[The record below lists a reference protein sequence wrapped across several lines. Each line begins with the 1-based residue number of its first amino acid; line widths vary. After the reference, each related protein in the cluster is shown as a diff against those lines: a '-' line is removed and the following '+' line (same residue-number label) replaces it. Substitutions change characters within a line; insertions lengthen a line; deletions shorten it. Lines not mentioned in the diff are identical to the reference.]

1 MAYEYA
7 QQTWNTKEAITK
19 SKMNHI
25 EEGIKG
31 VSDQAKTNAEA
42 LNTLQTN
49 SESEDAALWNA
60 FGYGRTSLQGKT
72 IKQYIDELTIPSGLT
87 STVEALKTEIQDA
100 RMQGYSPLSL
110 TLSHMRDLTDQAQ
123 TAANTANNAIGEG
136 FGTNNTIAN
145 VIENINTTLN
155 NAKTNNFTTLAGRIN
170 SLDSRIGT
178 NEGNITNI
186 NNWLDNPTEDD
197 ISATLLLK
205 EIIDAHR
212 TGADNLNAR
221 FESIDDALGDINGND
236 ENTLKTQL
244 GRVKTEVEAARV
256 SAANGNVSYTSIDN
270 RIEAD
275 EGNINAIQTE
285 INDAHRS
292 AINNDTLDKRFD
304 DIETAIDHVQGEEDE
319 IPNGL
324 KQRMTAA
331 ESAIDT
337 LEGTTIP
344 GLETRLGAIDGG
356 SAFDSTNGTL
366 AQHMSV
372 AEASIDNIE
381 SSIGSG
387 FDSINTVAAAI
398 NAKANSSDMETA
410 LAAKAN
416 ASEVNAALAT
426 KADTTTVNAI
436 STTIVVDNTKVN
448 FDTDDRTP
456 ISFKENSNI
465 TLNDKDDYLIQENVE
480 NGKYYYWKHI
490 NNEWHLMGG
499 AGNGEGGGTSSAE
512 FYAALTDVLEP
523 SDTVDYFIG
532 SGTYYI
538 HYRYRNNTWV
548 QILPNHLI
556 NNVTVDITPV
566 GEGEDA
572 PTKSRPVITEIG
584 SNTNLLANFNA
595 IQSIHSTNT
604 DAGTTLSWVNI
615 DGEVE
620 EVTITGGGGGGSSSN
635 ITAFINRITG
645 NTTNGSITTISGESC
660 VINYIYSATERIGNQ
675 DELIATTGIGV
686 WSINGARVATQDVT
700 INDSSNENDYNTF
713 DIGQYLRTGTNNIT
727 LKVTIVVNDETINR
741 TKTWVV
747 NVVNFSLTWDYE
759 ESTINNDSTINFSC
773 TPYGTD
779 ITKTLYLKVGSYQQT
794 QTVTTSGI
802 PTIVTLANNFEH
814 GTYTAE
820 MWMTA
825 TINGVAKETPHIT
838 HDFLVVEAGNNTP
851 IIAATLP
858 SSTIDQYNTI
868 SIPFVIYTP
877 NSSLS
882 TVILAV
888 DDIVQDTRTEVNRN
902 TQIWNYTPS
911 TSGNKVLTI
920 TSGTTSKT
928 LNLTVNSV
936 NIDNVEIGGYS
947 FKLKANELASNNA
960 LQAWHYDDSN
970 VNATKLQFSNNFDW
984 INGGIKT
991 EYDENGQL
999 RQYIRIKSG
1008 TTMTIPYKMFTI
1020 DPKRLGSNFKIIFKI
1035 ENCRDYDAIVATTMA
1050 DNIGIQLNA
1059 HNATFKSTTTSIS
1072 TQYGENEYT
1081 ELEFEVYKNHIGDTE
1096 VEAANPYMMA
1106 WIDGVITSARPYD
1119 GNFVQNTPSNIII
1132 GSNDCDVCVYLVKY
1146 YPTVLTIADHITN
1159 FIADAPNAVEMV
1171 RRYNRNDIL
1180 DEDGDIDFNALA
1192 IKNPDCRVWLY
1203 DIPRMTTGKKDY
1215 VGGVGFQQIYKN
1227 GTAYQDGLHGVGTL
1241 TVQGTSSVNYRKG
1254 AANTDINFYDT
1265 KDEGRLALCELYDG
1279 ENNNLLSDNLEV
1291 KGFKINTNSTPITYS
1306 NMKVNFASCE
1316 QVNNM
1321 CNAEWYQQF
1330 QPYPSLSPRDCM
1342 EFAMGVQFIHDKGE
1356 NEPSGEVILF
1366 NEKGANR
1373 NPNKYYMYSI
1383 GNLGT
1388 SKKNTHIFHSDNE
1401 CCIEVNNNEN
1411 AGCRM
1416 ISVPADLQADY
1427 TAYLNANYNGMSN
1440 YDWSGDTDGKDHS
1453 YGMRFPD
1460 TKNPEKEIKA
1470 GWARFVKWM
1479 AENNP
1484 NAATNASIAT
1494 ETYAPYTFKGH
1505 KRVGTQ
1511 VLQGT
1516 TITQY
1521 AGTYTTDSFE
1531 RRMAKMLSECEDY
1544 MAMDSVIYHFLFI
1557 ERHTMVDN
1565 VSKNTFWSAAKTNQY
1580 INGVEQ
1586 SNTEG
1591 YWIWD
1596 LSKNYDND
1604 TSDGNNNE
1612 GQLIF
1617 DYGNEATDRQ
1627 DGKAVFNAS
1636 DAVWFVF
1643 ASNLYEACRTMFQ
1656 NREGADSKNG
1666 KWHNAWNASAYHTYL
1681 LEEQR
1686 KVPERVWNECYWY
1699 DYLRTFETGKVREAS
1714 DVGQIIDKSWI
1725 TFLDGGQKI
1734 HQRWH
1739 YETFE
1744 ELYDASKYRSNFSTA
1759 NAITFRG
1766 YTPDDNDPSLLAV
1779 PAKSEIAIK
1788 MYNKCYLT
1796 AHFGDNIQTQKVQK
1810 GVLTTLQFLEDNNYM
1825 KLSDTVINIDTAS
1838 MIQEIGDLAP
1848 LYPGQASFGAAIRL
1862 RSIKIGDSTEGYN
1875 NPHITNTETGTVTFG
1890 ANAML
1895 EHLEVQNLS
1904 NANQPLDLKD
1914 CPAVTYLDAHGS
1926 SFTSITFANGGLLNE
1941 AYVNNPT
1948 SLIMRNL
1955 DYLTLANFHLTDATA
1970 VTQLRLEGCKL
1981 FDKQTFVE
1989 SLINLDVL
1997 RLSGINWTLSNTT
2010 ILDNLLN
2017 IMGMDEL
2024 GYTIN
2029 QSYLA
2034 GTVTLTGTVYEGNYD
2049 KYTQA
2054 WSPDLTINTTGSFIH
2069 QHLVTYYNYDG
2080 TKLYETYINSGGYD
2094 GQYLI
2099 DPQALGLLESIPTKP
2114 ADVENVYTFGK
2125 VDNAEYYIPFSGWRE
2140 EESEQSIY
2148 QANGNNSSPNISV
2161 VGDMNLYAVY
2171 SSTKQKYKVRWLLDA
2186 NRVVAE
2192 SAAQNYGS
2200 GYDLIAPSIKDV
2212 QALYPTVTFSI
2223 NGTKCTYSIM
2233 TGWEKLPTNI
2243 TPTEVGSTYDIYATW
2258 LRRENVDYNTVLT
2271 SDDYSTEE
2279 KLLVLQK
2286 VANARNSLAVK
2297 DKFSI
2302 QLGYNGLKPAIDLIS
2317 TPTRKTGTATTIND
2331 YEPFASG
2338 KSFTMAIDYR
2348 FEAKTSTQA
2357 SEAVL
2362 LSCYSETDEQGFKL
2376 YYNPQGGSLIPQ
2388 ISFGSTASSTTS
2400 NIRSIGSS
2408 ITNRNVV
2415 VLRHRAGENILYVY
2429 SGSTA
2434 SGLISE
2440 YSSSNFKQTIEWS
2453 ANASNAK
2460 IVLGGI
2466 NTNNLSS
2473 MNATGTLYS
2482 VKYWEEDLG
2491 EGECLQ
2497 LASWCHET
2505 IDFAVTDYD
2514 GNEVHS
2520 SIMGNDF
2527 KAKIVLHTLN
2537 ASEMGTYTIPQ
2548 INRTTET
2555 TIGWNPSDVRTLY
2568 NNRIYYG
2575 LPTLLQSVMIAATIP
2590 YKVAQY
2596 NDGAY
2601 SLIASTTSTS
2611 SDYVFAPS
2619 CIEVGA
2625 SSQSHSTEANGAFG
2639 WYSGDQFT
2647 VQRYNNNTLELQSSG
2662 DANYTNLRFPYCP
2675 LEIDKSTTIYT
2686 NYPITGSSFYAW
2698 LQEKAITLK
2707 TGDILIPAG
2716 ESVAYM
2722 YVSSAEINKGAP
2734 IIEPP
2739 SDGYLAD
2746 TIGGWI
2752 ESIGWWTRS
2761 VPTTTSST
2769 SVAKFQY
2776 INDLGVITTNNDKTH
2791 GIVYSIGI

>member
-1 MAYEYA
+1 MAYTYDPHS
-7 QQTWNTKEAITK
+7 WSTKEAITK
-19 SKMNHI
+19 SKMQHI
-25 EEGIKG
+25 EDGIKG
-31 VSDQAKTNAEA
+31 AADQANANETA
-42 LNTLQTN
+42 LNNLQTT
-49 SESEDAALWNA
+49 SSAEDVALWNA
-60 FGYGRTSLQGKT
+60 LGYSKEILKNTTIQQAIQNLQDQIGDSNM
-72 IKQYIDELTIPSGLT
+72 KQDLA
-87 STVEALKTEIQDA
+87 ALKTEVENA
-100 RMQGYSPLSL
+100 REQGYADLRA
-110 TLSHMRDLTDQAQ
+110 TLQHIRDNVNTV
-123 TAANTANNAIGEG
+123 TTTANRAD
-136 FGTNNTIAN
+136 GTA
-145 VIENINTTLN
+145 
-155 NAKTNNFTTLAGRIN
+155 
-170 SLDSRIGT
+170 
-178 NEGNITNI
+178 
-186 NNWLDNPTEDD
+186 
-197 ISATLLLK
+197 SALET
-205 EIIDAHR
+205 
-212 TGADNLNAR
+212 
-221 FESIDDALGDINGND
+221 
-236 ENTLKTQL
+236 
-244 GRVKTEVEAARV
+244 
-256 SAANGNVSYTSIDN
+256 
-270 RIEAD
+270 
-275 EGNINAIQTE
+275 
-285 INDAHRS
+285 
-292 AINNDTLDKRFD
+292 AINNARGTYATLKDRIDAIVSANDEAHRGFSTDITTITNTLSAPVDGSTKSAKELFTQIVQANRDTADTLDKRFD
-304 DIETAIDHVQGEEDE
+304 AIDDALGNITGDAANTIATRLNNVITEVEAARASAANGNTTYTNLDARLEADENKINNIQSEVNAAHRATVTNDTLDNRFDDIESELTSAKDIYGSIDARFDAVEATANAAAVASTVNAALDTINTHLETLDTEDT
-319 IPNGL
+319 GL
-324 KQRMTAA
+324 KQRMATA
-331 ESAIDT
+331 ESDIDAI
-337 LEGTTIP
+337 
-344 GLETRLGAIDGG
+344 
-356 SAFDSTNGTL
+356 
-366 AQHMSV
+366 
-372 AEASIDNIE
+372 EASIGGN
-381 SSIGSG
+381 
-387 FDSINTVAAAI
+387 FDETNTVAAAI

-416 ASEVNAALAT
+416 ASEVNTALAA
-426 KADTTTVNAI
+426 KADATTVNAI
-436 STTIVVDNTKVN
+436 STTIIVDNTKVN
-448 FDTDDRTP
+448 FDTDNRTP

-490 NNEWHLMGG
+490 NNVWHLMGG

-512 FYAALTDVLEP
+512 FYSALTDISEP

-532 SGTYYI
+532 SNTNYI
-538 HYRYRNNTWV
+538 HYRYLNNEWV
-548 QILPNHLI
+548 MILPNHLI
-556 NNVTVDITPV
+556 NSVYLDTSKV
-566 GEGEDA
+566 GEGDDA
-572 PTKSRPVITEIG
+572 PTKSKPIIKELN
-584 SNTNLLANFNA
+584 SNTNLLDGFTA
-595 IQSIHSTNT
+595 IKSITYETT
-604 DAGTTLSWVNI
+604 DNGTKLIWTNI
-615 DGEVE
+615 DGEVAD
-620 EVTITGGGGGGSSSN
+620 VTITGGGGSGTGGATAS
-635 ITAFINRITG
+635 ITRITDA
-645 NTTNGSITTISGESC
+645 SLTTIRGEQCIIQYNYTGTDSGGETLAVTGNGTWFVNGVRVGTQE
-660 VINYIYSATERIGNQ
+660 VIVGDNSYDIT
-675 DELIATTGIGV
+675 
-686 WSINGARVATQDVT
+686 
-700 INDSSNENDYNTF
+700 SNLN
-713 DIGQYLRTGTNNIT
+713 TGTNNIV
-727 LKVTIVVNDETINR
+727 LSVTVTVDGQNITR
-741 TKTWVV
+741 TKTWTA
-747 NVVNFSLTWDYE
+747 NVVNFSLVWDYD
-759 ESTINNDSTINFSC
+759 ESIVHSGSIIEFLC

-779 ITKTLYLKVGSYQQT
+779 LTKTLYIKVGNIQQS
-794 QTVTTSGI
+794 QTVTTSGNPI
-802 PTIVTLANNFEH
+802 TISLTNNFSH
-814 GTYTAE
+814 GSHTAE

-825 TINGVAKETPHIT
+825 VINGKTKETPHIT
-838 HDFLVVEAGNNTP
+838 HDFIVVKDGNTTP
-851 IIAATLP
+851 IIAASLP
-858 SSTIDQYNTI
+858 SDNIDQYSTI
-868 SIPFVIYTP
+868 TIPFTVYTP
-877 NSSLS
+877 NSQLS
-882 TVILAV
+882 TVQLIDNGV
-888 DDIVQDTRTEVNRN
+888 VQDTRPEVNRN
-902 TQIWNYTPS
+902 SQTWIYTPS
-911 TSGNKVLTI
+911 TLGTNIIYDENENPISGTHILTI
-920 TSGTTSKT
+920 TSGSTTKT
-928 LNLTVNSV
+928 LTLTVNSI
-936 NIDNVEIGGYS
+936 NIKNEEIGGYT
-947 FKLKANELASNNA
+947 FKLKASELASNNA
-960 LQAWHYDDSN
+960 LQQWYYDEDN
-970 VNATKLQFSNNFDW
+970 PTTTKLQFSDNFDW
-984 INGGIKT
+984 INGGMQV
-991 EYDENGQL
+991 ERDENGQI
-999 RQYIRIKSG
+999 RQYIRIKHG
-1008 TTMTIPYKMFTI
+1008 TTMTIPYRMFAT
-1020 DPKRLGSNFKIIFKI
+1020 DPKEYGSNFKIIFKVQ
-1035 ENCRDYDAIVATTMA
+1035 NCRNYDAVVATAM
-1050 DNIGIQLNA
+1050 NNNMGIQLNA
-1059 HNATFKSTTTSIS
+1059 HNAIFKSQSTQVS
-1072 TQYGENEYT
+1072 TQYGEDEYT
-1081 ELEFEVYKNHIGDTE
+1081 ELEFEVYKQYSSGTT
-1096 VEAANPYMMA
+1096 EAANPYIMA
-1106 WIDGVITSARPYD
+1106 WIDGVITSVRPYPN
-1119 GNFVQNTPSNIII
+1119 GENFIQTVPANITI
-1132 GSNDCDVCVYLVKY
+1132 GSQDCDVCVYLVKY
-1146 YPTVLTIADHITN
+1146 YPKVLDRSNHIIN
-1159 FIADAPNAVEMV
+1159 FIADAPSAAEMV
-1171 RRYNRNDIL
+1171 KRYNRNDIL
-1180 DEDGDIDFNALA
+1180 DEDLDISPTLLA
-1192 IKNPDCRVWLY
+1192 EKNKDCRVWLY

-1215 VGGVGFQQIYKN
+1215 VGGVEFQQIYKN
-1227 GTAYQDGLHGVGTL
+1227 GTVYQDGLHGVGTL

-1265 KDEGRLALCELYDG
+1265 KDADRLALCELYDG
-1279 ENNNLLSDNLEV
+1279 EGNDLLYNIENGEKIAKPV
-1291 KGFKINTNSTPITYS
+1291 MERGYKINTDSIPITYS

-1330 QPYPSLSPRDCM
+1330 QPYPSLSARDCM
-1342 EFAMGVQFIHDKGE
+1342 EFTMGVQFIHDKGE
-1356 NEPSGEVILF
+1356 GEPTGEVILF
-1366 NEKGANR
+1366 NEKGINR
-1373 NPNKYYMYSI
+1373 DPNKYYMYSI

-1401 CCIEVNNNEN
+1401 CCVEVMNNQN

-1416 ISVPADLQADY
+1416 ISIPSDLNADY
-1427 TAYLNANYNGMSN
+1427 IAYQNGDYSSMTN
-1440 YDWSGDTDGKDHS
+1440 YDWGGDIKAKDHS
-1453 YGMRFPD
+1453 YEMRFPD
-1460 TKNPEKEIKA
+1460 TKNPSNEIKA

-1479 AENNP
+1479 SENNP
-1484 NAATNASIAT
+1484 AAATNAAIT
-1494 ETYAPYTFKGH
+1494 KEVYEPYTFKGH
-1505 KRVGTQ
+1505 KRAGTQ

-1516 TITQY
+1516 TVNQY
-1521 AGTYTTDSFE
+1521 AGEYTTDSFE

-1586 SNTEG
+1586 ADTEG

-1617 DYGNEATDRQ
+1617 DYGNEAMDKQ
-1627 DGKAVFNAS
+1627 DGKAIFNAS

-1643 ASNLYEACRTMFQ
+1643 ASNLYEACQTMFQ
-1656 NREGADSKNG
+1656 NRESATSKNG
-1666 KWHNAWNASAYHTYL
+1666 KWQNAWSASNYHAYL
-1681 LEEQR
+1681 LNEQR

-1699 DYLRTFETGKVREAS
+1699 DYLRTYETGKVYNEETDA
-1714 DVGQIIDKSWI
+1714 DTQIIDKSWI
-1725 TFLDGGQKI
+1725 TFLDGGQKT
-1734 HQRWH
+1734 HQRLH

-1759 NAITFRG
+1759 NSITLRG
-1766 YTPDDNDPSLLAV
+1766 YTPEDGDPSLEAV
-1779 PAKSEIAIK
+1779 PAKSEISVK

-1796 AHFGDNIQTQKVQK
+1796 AHFDNNIETQKAERGQLV
-1810 GVLTTLQFLEDNNYM
+1810 TLRFLESNGEYM
-1825 KLSDTVINIDTAS
+1825 NLSDTVIKIDTAS

-1848 LYPGQASFGAAIRL
+1848 LYPGQASFSAATRL

-1875 NPHITNTETGTVTFG
+1875 NPHITNTETGTVDFSS
-1890 ANAML
+1890 NYML

-1904 NANQPLDLKD
+1904 NANQPLNLSG
-1914 CPAVTYLDAHGS
+1914 CQALSYLDARGS
-1926 SFTSITFANGGLLNE
+1926 TFTSIVFANGGLLEE
-1941 AYVNNPT
+1941 AHINNPA
-1948 SLIMRNL
+1948 SLVMRNL
-1955 DYLTLANFHLTDATA
+1955 NLLTLNNFTITEPSAIL
-1970 VTQLRLEGCKL
+1970 QLRLENCKL
-1981 FDKQTFVE
+1981 FDNFTFVQT
-1989 SLINLDVL
+1989 LTNLNIV
-1997 RLSGINWTLSNTT
+1997 RLTNINWSLSTNTL
-2010 ILDNLLN
+2010 LEKLLTL
-2017 IMGMDEL
+2017 MGIDEL

-2029 QSYLA
+2029 QSYLS

-2049 KYTQA
+2049 KYVQA
-2054 WSPDLTINTTGSFIH
+2054 WSPDLTINATGSFIH

-2080 TKLYETYINSGGYD
+2080 TKLYDTYINSGGYD

-2099 DPQALGLLESIPTKP
+2099 DPYALGLLESIPTKA
-2114 ADVENVYTFGK
+2114 ADVENVYTFGR
-2125 VDNAEYYIPFSGWRE
+2125 VDNAENYIPFSGWRE

-2200 GYDLIAPSIKDV
+2200 GYDLISPSIKDV
-2212 QALYPTVTFSI
+2212 QALYPTATFSI

-2258 LRRENVDYNTVLT
+2258 LKRENVDYNTVLT

-2376 YYNPQGGSLIPQ
+2376 YYNPQSGSLIPQ

-2429 SGSTA
+2429 SGSTT

-2505 IDFAVTDYD
+2505 IDFAVADYD

-2575 LPTLLQSVMIAATIP
+2575 LPTLLQSVMVAATIP

-2625 SSQSHSTEANGAFG
+2625 SSQSHSTEANGVFG

-2662 DANYTNLRFPYCP
+2662 NANYTNLRFPYCP

-2686 NYPITGSSFYAW
+2686 NYPITGSSFYTW
-2698 LQEKAITLK
+2698 LQNRAITLK

-2716 ESVAYM
+2716 ESIAYM
-2722 YVSSAEINKGAP
+2722 YVSAAEINKGAP

-2752 ESIGWWTRS
+2752 ESTGWWTRS
-2761 VPTTTSST
+2761 VPVST
-2769 SVAKFQY
+2769 SNANVAKFQY
-2776 INDLGVITTNNDKTH
+2776 INDLGEVTTNTDKTH

>member
-1 MAYEYA
+1 MAYDKH
-7 QQTWNTKEAITK
+7 TWNTKEAITK
-19 SKMNHI
+19 SRMQHI
-25 EEGIKG
+25 EDGIAALDTQQTTNTQDISTLNTKLG
-31 VSDQAKTNAEA
+31 EIRVNQGGTVADRLNDLSGDITILQNTVSDQSSVTSRLGSVETAITNARGSSDTLQLE
-42 LNTLQTN
+42 LMRIENESKQGDNTLTTN
-49 SESEDAALWNA
+49 VNAAA
-60 FGYGRTSLQGKT
+60 
-72 IKQYIDELTIPSGLT
+72 
-87 STVEALKTEIQDA
+87 STA
-100 RMQGYSPLSL
+100 GS
-110 TLSHMRDLTDQAQ
+110 AQ
-123 TAANTANNAIGEG
+123 TTANNAIGAINAAR
-136 FGTNNTIAN
+136 GTYNSLQERIDDIAN
-145 VIENINTTLN
+145 TNTSQDTAIGTLTGRLN
-155 NAKTNNFTTLAGRIN
+155 NATGDNKTMEQNFSTIYSEIN
-170 SLDSRIGT
+170 GT
-178 NEGNITNI
+178 KSEIETARGVGSSGNT
-186 NNWLDNPTEDD
+186 
-197 ISATLLLK
+197 
-205 EIIDAHR
+205 R
-212 TGADNLNAR
+212 DNLNAR
-221 FESIDDALGDINGND
+221 FADDEDRLSGAEGRLTTLETSIPNRFGTV
-236 ENTLKTQL
+236 E
-244 GRVKTEVEAARV
+244 GRVGTA
-256 SAANGNVSYTSIDN
+256 
-270 RIEAD
+270 
-275 EGNINAIQTE
+275 EGKI
-285 INDAHRS
+285 
-292 AINNDTLDKRFD
+292 
-304 DIETAIDHVQGEEDE
+304 TAI
-319 IPNGL
+319 
-324 KQRMTAA
+324 
-331 ESAIDT
+331 
-337 LEGTTIP
+337 
-344 GLETRLGAIDGG
+344 ETRLTGAEDTYDSIDARFDAVESKANDAAVASDVAASFNSVNTRLNAIDGG

-366 AQHMSV
+366 AAHV
-372 AEASIDNIE
+372 VNLETAIDYTPVDQNDETPAGLTQRITTVE
-381 SSIGSG
+381 TTIG
-387 FDSINTVAAAI
+387 D
-398 NAKANSSDMETA
+398 NSSG
-410 LAAKAN
+410 LVQQ
-416 ASEVNAALAT
+416 VNGIV
-426 KADTTTVNAI
+426 TTIGNNSSGIIKDINDLDNAI
-436 STTIVVDNTKVN
+436 DHAASDNDPGGLTQRIITLEGKQTIVIGNPGN
-448 FDTDDRTP
+448 G
-456 ISFKENSNI
+456 NSNY
-465 TLNDKDDYLIQENVE
+465 TNDEPNINNPSSDVNYLIWNDD
-480 NGKYYYWKHI
+480 KYYYWRYI
-490 NNEWHLMGG
+490 NNNWELISG
-499 AGNGEGGGTSSAE
+499 ASNGEGGGTSSAE
-512 FYAALTDVLEP
+512 FYSALTDILEP

-532 SGTYYI
+532 SGTNYI
-538 HYRYRNNTWV
+538 HYRYQNNEWV
-548 QILPNHLI
+548 MILPNHLI
-556 NNVTVDITPV
+556 NNVYVDTSRV

-572 PTKSRPVITEIG
+572 PTKSKPIIKELN
-584 SNTNLLANFNA
+584 SNTNLLDGFTA
-595 IQSIHSTNT
+595 IKSITYETT
-604 DAGTTLSWVNI
+604 DNGTKLIWTNI
-615 DGEVE
+615 DGEVAD
-620 EVTITGGGGGGSSSN
+620 VTITGGGGSGTGGATAS
-635 ITAFINRITG
+635 ITRITDA
-645 NTTNGSITTISGESC
+645 SLTTIRGEQCIIQYNYTGTDSGGETLAVTGNGTWFVNGVRVGTQE
-660 VINYIYSATERIGNQ
+660 VIIGDNSY
-675 DELIATTGIGV
+675 DIT
-686 WSINGARVATQDVT
+686 
-700 INDSSNENDYNTF
+700 SNLN
-713 DIGQYLRTGTNNIT
+713 TGTNNIV
-727 LKVTIVVNDETINR
+727 LSVTATVDGQNITR
-741 TKTWVV
+741 TKTWTA
-747 NVVNFSLTWDYE
+747 NVVNFSLVWDYDE
-759 ESTINNDSTINFSC
+759 SIVHSGSTIEFLC

-779 ITKTLYLKVGSYQQT
+779 LTKTLYIKVGNIQQS
-794 QTVTTSGI
+794 QTVTTSGNPI
-802 PTIVTLANNFEH
+802 TILLTNNFSH
-814 GTYTAE
+814 GSHTAE

-825 TINGVAKETPHIT
+825 VINDRTKETPHIT
-838 HDFLVVEAGNNTP
+838 HDFIVVKDGNTTP
-851 IIAATLP
+851 IIAASLP
-858 SSTIDQYNTI
+858 SNNINQYSTVT
-868 SIPFVIYTP
+868 IPFTVYTP
-877 NSSLS
+877 NSQLS
-882 TVILAV
+882 TVQLIDNGV
-888 DDIVQDTRTEVNRN
+888 IQDTRPEVNRN
-902 TQIWNYTPS
+902 SQTWIYTPS
-911 TSGNKVLTI
+911 TLGTNIIYDENENPISGTHILSIV
-920 TSGTTSKT
+920 SGTTTKT
-928 LNLTVNSV
+928 LTLTVNSI
-936 NIDNVEIGGYS
+936 NIKNEEIGGYT
-947 FKLKANELASNNA
+947 FKLKASELASNNA
-960 LQAWHYDDSN
+960 LQQWYYDEDN
-970 VNATKLQFSNNFDW
+970 PTTTKLQFSDNFDW
-984 INGGIKT
+984 INGGMQV
-991 EYDENGQL
+991 ERDENGQI
-999 RQYIRIKSG
+999 RQYIRIKHG
-1008 TTMTIPYKMFTI
+1008 TTMTIPYHMFAT
-1020 DPKRLGSNFKIIFKI
+1020 DPKEYGSNFKIIFKVQ
-1035 ENCRDYDAIVATTMA
+1035 NCRNYDAVVATAM
-1050 DNIGIQLNA
+1050 NNNMGIQLNA
-1059 HNATFKSTTTSIS
+1059 HNAIFKSQSTQVS
-1072 TQYGENEYT
+1072 TQYGEDEYT
-1081 ELEFEVYKNHIGDTE
+1081 ELEFEVYKQYSSGTT
-1096 VEAANPYMMA
+1096 EAANPYIMA
-1106 WIDGVITSARPYD
+1106 WIDGVITSVRPYPN
-1119 GNFVQNTPSNIII
+1119 GENFIQTTPANIII
-1132 GSNDCDVCVYLVKY
+1132 GSADCDVCVYLVKY
-1146 YPTVLTIADHITN
+1146 YSKVLERSSHIIN
-1159 FIADAPNAVEMV
+1159 FIADAPSAAEMV
-1171 RRYNRNDIL
+1171 KRYNRNDIL
-1180 DEDGDIDFNALA
+1180 DEDLDISPALLA
-1192 IKNPDCRVWLY
+1192 EKNKNCRVWLY

-1215 VGGVGFQQIYKN
+1215 VSGVEFQQIYKN

-1265 KDEGRLALCELYDG
+1265 KDGRLALCELYDG
-1279 ENNNLLSDNLEV
+1279 EGNDLLYNMENGEKIAKPV
-1291 KGFKINTNSTPITYS
+1291 MERGYKINTDSIPITYS

-1330 QPYPSLSPRDCM
+1330 QPYPSLSTRDCM

-1356 NEPSGEVILF
+1356 GEPTGEVILF
-1366 NEKGANR
+1366 NEKGINR
-1373 NPNKYYMYSI
+1373 DPNKYYMYSI

-1388 SKKNTHIFHSDNE
+1388 SKKNTHIFHNDDE
-1401 CCIEVNNNEN
+1401 CCIEVMNNQN

-1416 ISVPADLQADY
+1416 VSIPSDLNADY
-1427 TAYLNANYNGMSN
+1427 IAYQNGDYSNMTN
-1440 YDWSGDTDGKDHS
+1440 YDWGGDIQAKDHS
-1453 YGMRFPD
+1453 YEMRFPD
-1460 TKNPEKEIKA
+1460 TKNPSNEIKA

-1479 AENNP
+1479 SENNP
-1484 NAATNASIAT
+1484 AAATNAAIAK
-1494 ETYAPYTFKGH
+1494 EVYEPYTFKGH
-1505 KRVGTQ
+1505 KRAGTQ

-1516 TITQY
+1516 TVNQY
-1521 AGTYTTDSFE
+1521 AGEYTTDSFE

-1565 VSKNTFWSAAKTNQY
+1565 VSKNTFWSAARTNQY

-1586 SNTEG
+1586 TDTEG

-1617 DYGNEATDRQ
+1617 DYGNEAMDKQ
-1627 DGKAVFNAS
+1627 DGKAIFNAS

-1643 ASNLYEACRTMFQ
+1643 ASNLYEACQTMFQ
-1656 NREGADSKNG
+1656 NRESATSKNG
-1666 KWHNAWNASAYHTYL
+1666 KWQNAWSASNYHAYL
-1681 LEEQR
+1681 LNEQR

-1699 DYLRTFETGKVREAS
+1699 DYLRTYETGKVYNEETDA
-1714 DVGQIIDKSWI
+1714 DTQIIDKSWI
-1725 TFLDGGQKI
+1725 TFLDGGQKT
-1734 HQRWH
+1734 HQRLH

-1759 NAITFRG
+1759 NSITLRG
-1766 YTPDDNDPSLLAV
+1766 YTPENGDPSLEAV
-1779 PAKSEIAIK
+1779 PAKSEISVK

-1796 AHFGDNIQTQKVQK
+1796 AHFDNNIETQKAERGQLV
-1810 GVLTTLQFLEDNNYM
+1810 TLRFLESNGEYM
-1825 KLSDTVINIDTAS
+1825 NLSDTVIKIDTAS

-1848 LYPGQASFGAAIRL
+1848 LYPGQASFSAATRL

-1875 NPHITNTETGTVTFG
+1875 NPHITNTETGTVDFST
-1890 ANAML
+1890 NYML

-1904 NANQPLDLKD
+1904 NANQPLNLSG
-1914 CPAVTYLDAHGS
+1914 CQALSYLDARGS
-1926 SFTSITFANGGLLNE
+1926 TFTSIVFANGGLLEE
-1941 AYVNNPT
+1941 AHINNPA
-1948 SLIMRNL
+1948 SLVMRNL
-1955 DYLTLANFHLTDATA
+1955 NLLTLNNFTITEPSAIL
-1970 VTQLRLEGCKL
+1970 QLRLENCKL
-1981 FDKQTFVE
+1981 FDNFTFVQT
-1989 SLINLDVL
+1989 LTNLNIV
-1997 RLSGINWTLSNTT
+1997 RLTNINWSLSTNTL
-2010 ILDNLLN
+2010 LEKLLTL
-2017 IMGMDEL
+2017 MGIDEL

-2029 QSYLA
+2029 QSYLS

-2192 SAAQNYGS
+2192 SVAQNYGS

-2271 SDDYSTEE
+2271 SDEYSIEE

-2348 FEAKTSTQA
+2348 FEAKTSTTA

-2362 LSCYSETDEQGFKL
+2362 LSCYSETDQQGFKL
-2376 YYNPQGGSLIPQ
+2376 YYNPNPQNGNWIPQ
-2388 ISFGSTASSTTS
+2388 ISFGSTASSTTL

-2429 SGSTA
+2429 SGSTT
-2434 SGLISE
+2434 SGLINE

-2527 KAKIVLHTLN
+2527 KAKIVLHALN

-2575 LPTLLQSVMIAATIP
+2575 LPTLLQSVMVAATIP
-2590 YKVAQY
+2590 YKIAQY

-2662 DANYTNLRFPYCP
+2662 DANYTNLRFPYRP

-2716 ESVAYM
+2716 EPVAYM
-2722 YVSSAEINKGAP
+2722 YVSSAEVNKGAP

-2761 VPTTTSST
+2761 VPTTTSNT
-2769 SVAKFQY
+2769 NIAKFQY